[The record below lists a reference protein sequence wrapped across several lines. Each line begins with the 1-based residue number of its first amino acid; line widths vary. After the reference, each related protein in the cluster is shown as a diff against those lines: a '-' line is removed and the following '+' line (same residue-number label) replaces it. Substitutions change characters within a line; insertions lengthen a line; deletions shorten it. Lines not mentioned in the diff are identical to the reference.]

1 MKPLDLIFML
11 MISVI
16 FIGSIIYVSRGET
29 GIGSLPPKHECGDGF
44 CEAWIGENFM
54 NCPQDCPT
62 PQQVMA
68 RSQEFIPTTST
79 SGYDLIPKEEVR
91 KMIDEKISEVRI
103 EINNI
108 KNEIAD
114 IRNETNSKI
123 NTTNEL
129 IEKRLSEIEKRISKI
144 EELLKNIVRQL
155 EFQKEVRIK
164 LETKELACNLSNEN
178 EELVLN
184 CSQNLRTKIENVNR
198 VYLI

>member
-1 MKPLDLIFML
+1 MKIDYKLLVLMSFFILAIF
-11 MISVI
+11 S
-16 FIGSIIYVSRGET
+16 F
-29 GIGSLPPKHECGDGF
+29 SLSKTVVAPICGNNI
-44 CEAWIGENFM
+44 CESESGENSL
-54 NCPQDCPT
+54 NCPQDCGT
-62 PQQVMA
+62 PQWIIVSDGENYTPSSPFKFSYITSDEA
-68 RSQEFIPTTST
+68 REI
-79 SGYDLIPKEEVR
+79 
-91 KMIDEKISEVRI
+91 IDEKISEVRI